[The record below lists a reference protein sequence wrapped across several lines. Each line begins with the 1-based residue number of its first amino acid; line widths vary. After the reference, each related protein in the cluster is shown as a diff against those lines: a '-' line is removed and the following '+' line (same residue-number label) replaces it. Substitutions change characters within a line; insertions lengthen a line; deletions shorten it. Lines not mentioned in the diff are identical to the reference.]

1 MLNTQ
6 PSMFQ
11 QYNDNKNIAVDFSP
25 LTEKKKHAR
34 SVIRNISST
43 IFEKL
48 GCESVFYDDCIRKLD
63 EIYQPAKLSVELL
76 NFNPTRSIFSF
87 RQLVR
92 DGDFMRVANT
102 CKFYTDESAR
112 LSRIEISYN
121 FLGQCNFELINNR
134 VSVVFDNNFD
144 IEKINYHRMNQKM
157 KRLNDV
163 TKYNDMLCSVDEE
176 SMFISLFL
184 NNRSDLKEL
193 FPSFYVDGAYTFDAN
208 EIESNM
214 TIARML
220 LI

>member
-1 MLNTQ
+1 MTNTQ

-11 QYNDNKNIAVDFSP
+11 QYKDNKDIVVDFSP

-48 GCESVFYDDCIRKLD
+48 GCESVFNDGCISKLD
-63 EIYQPAKLSVELL
+63 EIYQPANICVELL
-76 NFNPTRSIFSF
+76 NFNPARSIFSF

-92 DGDFMRVANT
+92 NGDFMRVANT
-102 CKFYTDESAR
+102 CKFYTDESAIF
-112 LSRIEISYN
+112 SRIETTYN
-121 FLGQCNFELINNR
+121 FLVQRNSEYINNR
-134 VSVVFDNNFD
+134 VSVVLDKNFD

-157 KRLNDV
+157 KLLIDV
-163 TKYNDMLCSVDEE
+163 TKYKDMFCSVDEE

-184 NNRSDLKEL
+184 NDRSDLQEL
-193 FPSFYVDGAYTFDAN
+193 FPSFYVEGAYTFDKN